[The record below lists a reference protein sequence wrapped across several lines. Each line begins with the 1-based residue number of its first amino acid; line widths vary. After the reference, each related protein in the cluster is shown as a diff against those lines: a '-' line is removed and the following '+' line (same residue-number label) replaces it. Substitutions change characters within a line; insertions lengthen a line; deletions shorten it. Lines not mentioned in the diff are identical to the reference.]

1 LDSDFLRVAPRLRV
15 SVVQVHAREIVLL
28 RLSTPGY
35 ASLLMSHP
43 NGTKPPADSATQQN
57 PNSSTDV
64 FAVHGVEPEVQ
75 AYAMAK
81 YSRSAL
87 SMKESLK
94 EISEQKAEQF
104 LNTFYFQYGHRSIAD
119 LAHIPFA
126 IERLSILAAIALVD
140 EQRWDGQ
147 ERSTRYQNFK
157 KSGFYVPEFA
167 NSEDREL
174 YVETLRFLF
183 SEYEAISDE
192 MARYLATQ
200 VAKPDDMAQDAYQR
214 TLRARAF
221 DISRYLLPLATNT
234 SLGQIVNARTLETQI
249 SRLLTHTHGEVRQ
262 LGEALKKAARS
273 AAYNVNEAAYRK
285 LVEEIAAV
293 NPELAERARQ
303 VLLKDVK
310 VAPTLVK
317 YAEANRYEQETRRE
331 LRQALR
337 ELMPPEIP
345 VDSGR
350 LNQGFVVDLLED
362 EPLEIELA
370 TTLLYGAGHYSYRQ
384 LREAVESLSAAGRGE
399 IIDLGLRHRGKHD
412 ELLRPFAV
420 GQGFRFDILMDIGG
434 FRDMHRHRRCIQIEQ
449 EFTNLHGYDTPEELV
464 AAGLQHRYDSAMH
477 LASDRHDHLR
487 VQAGPETAQ
496 NAQYLLPLACKKRT
510 LFKMDF
516 AEALYISEL
525 RTTPAGHRSYRE
537 VAYAMYEAVGKR
549 HPSLTKYF
557 RVHDVREPVDL
568 LKR

>member
-1 LDSDFLRVAPRLRV
+1 
-15 SVVQVHAREIVLL
+15 
-28 RLSTPGY
+28 
-35 ASLLMSHP
+35 MSHP
-43 NGTKPPADSATQQN
+43 NGTKPTTHQESVTP
-57 PNSSTDV
+57 PSSTTEV

-119 LAHIPFA
+119 LAHIPMA

-157 KSGFYVPEFA
+157 KSGFYVPEFTR
-167 NSEDREL
+167 SEDRDL
-174 YVETLRFLF
+174 YVETVKFLF
-183 SEYEAISDE
+183 AEYEAISDE

-200 VAKPDDMAQDAYQR
+200 VAKPDDMTQEAYQR

-249 SRLLTHTHGEVRQ
+249 SRLLTHTHAEVRQ
-262 LGEALKKAARS
+262 LGEALKKAARY
-273 AAYNVNEAAYRK
+273 AAYNINETSYRK
-285 LVEEIAAV
+285 LVDEIAAQ
-293 NPELAERARQ
+293 NPALADRARD

-317 YAEANRYEQETRRE
+317 YAEASRYEQETRRE
-331 LRQALR
+331 LRQAVR
-337 ELMPPEIP
+337 ELIP
-345 VDSGR
+345 IDTVIADGP
-350 LNQGFVVDLLED
+350 LGQAFVVDLLED

-370 TTLLYGAGHYSYRQ
+370 TTLLYAADHCSYRQ
-384 LREAVESLSAAGRGE
+384 LREAVTSLSAGRRQE
-399 IIDLGLRHRGKHD
+399 IIDLGMRHRGEHD
-412 ELLRPFAV
+412 ELLRPFSA
-420 GQGFRFDILMDIGG
+420 GQAFRFDILMDIGG

-449 EFTNLHGYDTPEELV
+449 EFTNLHGFATPEEIV
-464 AAGLQHRYDSAMH
+464 ASGLQNRYRETML
-477 LASDRHDHLR
+477 LASDRHDHLC
-487 VQAGPETAQ
+487 ASHDPNAEQ
-496 NAQYLLPLACKKRT
+496 NAQYVLPLAFKKRT

-537 VAYAMYEAVGKR
+537 VAYAMYEAVARR
-549 HPSLTKYF
+549 HPSLAKYF
-557 RVHDVREPVDL
+557 RVHDVHEPVDL

>member
-1 LDSDFLRVAPRLRV
+1 
-15 SVVQVHAREIVLL
+15 
-28 RLSTPGY
+28 
-35 ASLLMSHP
+35 
-43 NGTKPPADSATQQN
+43 
-57 PNSSTDV
+57 
-64 FAVHGVEPEVQ
+64 VHGVEPEVQ

-81 YSRSAL
+81 YSRSSL

-126 IERLSILAAIALVD
+126 IERLSILAAIAVVD

-167 NSEDREL
+167 NTEDRDAYL
-174 YVETLRFLF
+174 ETVNFLF
-183 SEYEAISDE
+183 AEYEAFSDE

-200 VAKPDDMAQDAYQR
+200 VQKPDDMTQEAYQR

-249 SRLLTHTHGEVRQ
+249 SRLLTHTHAEVRQ
-262 LGEALKKAARS
+262 LGESLKQAARS
-273 AAYNVNEAAYRK
+273 AAYNVNDAAYRR
-285 LVEEIAAV
+285 LIQELSGIS
-293 NPELAERARQ
+293 PEAAERAEH
-303 VLLKDVK
+303 VLLKQVK
-310 VAPTLVK
+310 AAPTLVK
-317 YAEANRYEQETRRE
+317 YAEENRYEAETRRE
-331 LRQALR
+331 LRQAGR
-337 ELMPPEIP
+337 EIIP
-345 VDSGR
+345 IDTVIEDGQ
-350 LNQGFVVDLLED
+350 LEDHFVVDLLDD

-370 TTLLYGAGHYSYRQ
+370 TTLLYGADHYSYRQ
-384 LREAVESLSAAGRGE
+384 LRAAVEALPVARRNE
-399 IIDLGLRHRGKHD
+399 IIDIGLRHRGKHD
-412 ELLRPFAV
+412 ELLRPFAA
-420 GQGFRFDILMDIGG
+420 GQAFRFDILMDIGS

-449 EFTNLHGYDTPEELV
+449 DFTNLHGWDTPQELLE
-464 AAGLQHRYDSAMH
+464 AGLRDRYGETM
-477 LASDRHDHLR
+477 LRASDQHDHLR
-487 VQAGPETAQ
+487 ARHDDQGEQ
-496 NAQYLLPLACKKRT
+496 NAQYVLPLGYKKRT

-516 AEALYISEL
+516 AEVLYISEL

-537 VAYAMYEAVGKR
+537 VAYAMYEAVARR
-549 HPSLTKYF
+549 HPSLAKYF

>member
-1 LDSDFLRVAPRLRV
+1 
-15 SVVQVHAREIVLL
+15 
-28 RLSTPGY
+28 
-35 ASLLMSHP
+35 MSES
-43 NGTKPPADSATQQN
+43 NGTKPSLASDSKQ
-57 PNSSTDV
+57 STEV

-119 LAHIPFA
+119 LAHIPLA

-167 NSEDREL
+167 SEEDRKL
-174 YVETLRFLF
+174 YVETLQFLF
-183 SEYEAISDE
+183 SEYEYFSDE

-200 VAKPDDMAQDAYQR
+200 VPKPAEMTQDAYQR

-249 SRLLTHTHGEVRQ
+249 SRLLSHTHAEVRQ
-262 LGEALKKAARS
+262 LGEALRQAARS
-273 AAYNVNEAAYRK
+273 AAWNINEAAYRK
-285 LVEEIAAV
+285 LIEEIAVA
-293 NPELAERARQ
+293 NPELASHARE
-303 VLLKDVK
+303 VLLKEVK
-310 VAPTLVK
+310 VSPTLVK
-317 YAEANRYEQETRRE
+317 YAEANRYEMETRRE
-331 LRQALR
+331 LKQALR
-337 ELMPPEIP
+337 ELMEPDTVIKDGPLE
-345 VDSGR
+345 DH
-350 LNQGFVVDLLED
+350 FVVDLLED

-370 TTLLYGAGHYSYRQ
+370 TTLLYGADHYSYRQ
-384 LREAVESLSAAGRGE
+384 IRERVESLPSSRRDE

-412 ELLRPFAV
+412 ELLRPFAA

-434 FRDMHRHRRCIQIEQ
+434 FRDMHRHRRCVQIEQ
-449 EFTNLHGYDTPEELV
+449 EFTNLHGWDSPEELA
-464 AAGLQHRYDSAMH
+464 AAGLSDRYSETML
-477 LASDRHDHLR
+477 LASDRHDQISAWH
-487 VQAGPETAQ
+487 VPNAEQ
-496 NAQYLLPLACKKRT
+496 NAQYLLPLAYKKRT

-516 AEALYISEL
+516 AEVLYISEL

-537 VAYAMYEAVGKR
+537 VAYAMYESVARK
-549 HPSLTKYF
+549 HPSLAKYF

-568 LKR
+568 LRR

>member
-1 LDSDFLRVAPRLRV
+1 
-15 SVVQVHAREIVLL
+15 
-28 RLSTPGY
+28 
-35 ASLLMSHP
+35 
-43 NGTKPPADSATQQN
+43 
-57 PNSSTDV
+57 
-64 FAVHGVEPEVQ
+64 
-75 AYAMAK
+75 MAK

-157 KSGFYVPEFA
+157 KSGFYVPEFDA
-167 NSEDREL
+167 APDRDL
-174 YVETLRFLF
+174 YIDTVRFLF
-183 SEYEAISDE
+183 AEYEAFSDE

-200 VAKPDDMAQDAYQR
+200 VPKPEEMPQDAYQR

-249 SRLLTHTHGEVRQ
+249 ARLLTHTHLEVRQ
-262 LGEALKKAARS
+262 LGESLRQAARS
-273 AAYNVNEAAYRK
+273 AAWNVNESAYRK
-285 LVEEIAAV
+285 LADEISAMS
-293 NPELAERARQ
+293 PDLGEKARE
-303 VLLKDVK
+303 VLLKEVK
-310 VAPTLVK
+310 TAPTLVK
-317 YAEANRYEQETRRE
+317 YAEANRYELETRRA
-331 LRQALR
+331 LQQALS
-337 ELMPPEIP
+337 ELVGKTP
-345 VDSGR
+345 VNNGR
-350 LNQGFVVDLLED
+350 KDQPFVVDLLED

-384 LREAVESLSAAGRGE
+384 LRQAVESLSASRREE
-399 IIDLGLRHRGKHD
+399 ITDLGFRHRGRHD
-412 ELLRPFAV
+412 ELLRPLAA
-420 GQGFRFDILMDIGG
+420 GQAFRFDILMDIGG
-434 FRDMHRHRRCIQIEQ
+434 FRDMHRHRRCIQVEQ
-449 EFTNLHGYDTPEELV
+449 GFTNLHGYDMPEEL
-464 AAGLQHRYDSAMH
+464 AASGLSERYTGTMQRV
-477 LASDRHDHLR
+477 SDAHDRLH
-487 VQAGPETAQ
+487 AGSDTNAEQ
-496 NAQYLLPLACKKRT
+496 NAQYVLPLAYKKRT

-516 AEALYISEL
+516 AEAVYISEL
-525 RTTPAGHRSYRE
+525 RTTPAGHRSYRQ
-537 VAYAMYEAVGKR
+537 VAYAMYEAVARR
-549 HPSLTKYF
+549 HPSLAKYF

>member
-1 LDSDFLRVAPRLRV
+1 
-15 SVVQVHAREIVLL
+15 
-28 RLSTPGY
+28 
-35 ASLLMSHP
+35 MSHP
-43 NGTKPPADSATQQN
+43 NGTKSAATPDAPTQQSA
-57 PNSSTDV
+57 SSLTEV

-167 NSEDREL
+167 NTENREL
-174 YVETLRFLF
+174 YVETLKFLF
-183 SEYEAISDE
+183 AEYEAISDE

-200 VAKPDDMAQDAYQR
+200 VAKPDDMSQEVYQR

-249 SRLLTHTHGEVRQ
+249 SHLLTHTHAEVRQ

-285 LVEEIAAV
+285 LVDEISAV
-293 NPELAERARQ
+293 NPELAERARG

-337 ELMPPEIP
+337 ELMPR
-345 VDSGR
+345 DSSIDNNR
-350 LNQGFVVDLLED
+350 AEQAFVVDLLDD

-384 LREAVESLSAAGRGE
+384 LREAVESLPTARREE

-412 ELLRPFAV
+412 ELLRPFAA

-434 FRDMHRHRRCIQIEQ
+434 FRDMHRHRRCTQIEQ
-449 EFTNLHGYDTPEELV
+449 EFTNLHGYDMPEELA
-464 AAGLQHRYDSAMH
+464 AAGLQQRYDGAML
-477 LASDRHDHLR
+477 LAFERHDDLR
-487 VQAGPETAQ
+487 GAATAEAAQ
-496 NAQYLLPLACKKRT
+496 NAQYLLPLAYKKRT

-516 AEALYISEL
+516 AEVLYISEL
-525 RTTPAGHRSYRE
+525 RTTPAGHRSYRQ
-537 VAYAMYEAVGKR
+537 VAYAMYEAVRRR
-549 HPSLTKYF
+549 HASLGKYF
-557 RVHDVREPVDL
+557 RVHDVHEPVDL

>member
-1 LDSDFLRVAPRLRV
+1 MSESNGSKP
-15 SVVQVHAREIVLL
+15 
-28 RLSTPGY
+28 
-35 ASLLMSHP
+35 SLA
-43 NGTKPPADSATQQN
+43 ADSKQ
-57 PNSSTDV
+57 STEV

-119 LAHIPFA
+119 LAHIPLA

-167 NSEDREL
+167 SEQDRKL
-174 YVETLRFLF
+174 YVETLQFLF
-183 SEYEAISDE
+183 SEYEHFSDE
-192 MARYLATQ
+192 MARYLAAQVSKPAEMTQ
-200 VAKPDDMAQDAYQR
+200 EAYQR

-249 SRLLTHTHGEVRQ
+249 SRLLSHTHAEVRQ
-262 LGEALKKAARS
+262 LGEALRQAARS
-273 AAYNVNEAAYRK
+273 AAWNINELAYRK
-285 LVEEIAAV
+285 LIDEIAAI
-293 NPELAERARQ
+293 NPELANRARE
-303 VLLKDVK
+303 VLLKEVK

-317 YAEANRYEQETRRE
+317 YSEANRYEIETRIE
-331 LRQALR
+331 LKQALR
-337 ELMPPEIP
+337 ELMGDDTL
-345 VDSGR
+345 VQSGSAEEH
-350 LNQGFVVDLLED
+350 FVVDLLED

-370 TTLLYGAGHYSYRQ
+370 TTLLYRAGHYTYRRI
-384 LREAVESLSAAGRGE
+384 RERVESLSSARRE
-399 IIDLGLRHRGKHD
+399 EVIDLGLRHRGKHD
-412 ELLRPFAV
+412 ELLRPFAA
-420 GQGFRFDILMDIGG
+420 GQAFRFDILMDIGG

-449 EFTNLHGYDTPEELV
+449 EFTNLHGWDTPEELS
-464 AAGLQHRYDSAMH
+464 AAGLRDRYRDTMQ
-477 LASDRHDHLR
+477 LASDRHNQLSVSRDPN
-487 VQAGPETAQ
+487 AEQ
-496 NAQYLLPLACKKRT
+496 NAQYVLPLAYKKRT

-516 AEALYISEL
+516 AEVLYIAEL

-537 VAYAMYEAVGKR
+537 VAYAMYEAVAR
-549 HPSLTKYF
+549 MHPSFAKYF

>member
-1 LDSDFLRVAPRLRV
+1 
-15 SVVQVHAREIVLL
+15 
-28 RLSTPGY
+28 
-35 ASLLMSHP
+35 MSHP
-43 NGTKPPADSATQQN
+43 NGTKPAATPDSGQSQAQTT
-57 PNSSTDV
+57 PNSQTEV

-126 IERLSILAAIALVD
+126 IERLSILAAIAVVD

-157 KSGFYVPEFA
+157 KSGFYLPEFG
-167 NSEDREL
+167 NVQDRDS
-174 YVETLRFLF
+174 YVGTVKFLF
-183 SEYEAISDE
+183 AEYEAFSDE

-200 VAKPDDMAQDAYQR
+200 VPRPDDMTPEAYQR

-249 SRLLTHTHGEVRQ
+249 SRLLTHTHAEVRQ
-262 LGEALKKAARS
+262 LGEALKQAARS
-273 AAYNVNEAAYRK
+273 AAYNVNDAAYRK
-285 LVEEIAAV
+285 LVQEISGFS
-293 NPELAERARQ
+293 PEASERAEQ
-303 VLLKDVK
+303 VLLKPVK
-310 VAPTLVK
+310 AAPTLVK
-317 YAEANRYEQETRRE
+317 YAEESRYESETRRE
-331 LRQALR
+331 LRQAVR
-337 ELMPPEIP
+337 EIIP
-345 VDSGR
+345 IDTVIKDGQVDDH
-350 LNQGFVVDLLED
+350 FVVDLLDD

-370 TTLLYGAGHYSYRQ
+370 TTLLYSADHYSYRQ
-384 LREAVESLSAAGRGE
+384 LRAAVEALPAARRNE
-399 IIDLGLRHRGKHD
+399 IIDIGLRHRGKHD
-412 ELLRPFAV
+412 EPLRHFAA
-420 GQGFRFDILMDIGG
+420 GQAFRFDILMDIGG

-449 EFTNLHGYDTPEELV
+449 GFTNLHGWATPPELV
-464 AAGLQHRYDSAMH
+464 EAGLQDRYGETM
-477 LASDRHDHLR
+477 LRASDEHDQLVAHDKE
-487 VQAGPETAQ
+487 GEQ
-496 NAQYLLPLACKKRT
+496 NAQYVLPLGYKKRC

-537 VAYAMYEAVGKR
+537 VAYAMFEAVARR
-549 HPSLTKYF
+549 HPSLTRYF

>member
-1 LDSDFLRVAPRLRV
+1 MGGVGVRGQTRPLPQDGTDFFGIAQDDEQGYSDD
-15 SVVQVHAREIVLL
+15 
-28 RLSTPGY
+28 
-35 ASLLMSHP
+35 LMSDA
-43 NGTKPPADSATQQN
+43 NGAKPAGSSAPPQN
-57 PNSSTDV
+57 QSTEV

-87 SMKESLK
+87 SMKESVK

-157 KSGFYVPEFA
+157 KSGSYVPEFGSA
-167 NSEDREL
+167 EDRDL
-174 YVETLRFLF
+174 YLETVKFLF
-183 SEYEAISDE
+183 AEYEAFSDE

-200 VAKPDDMAQDAYQR
+200 VAKPPDMTQEAYQR

-249 SRLLTHTHGEVRQ
+249 SRLLTHTHAEVRQ
-262 LGEALKKAARS
+262 LGEALKQAARS
-273 AAYNVNEAAYRK
+273 AAYNVNEEAYRR
-285 LVEEIAAV
+285 LIEEIAAIS
-293 NPELAERARQ
+293 PDAASRAGD
-303 VLLKDVK
+303 VLLKQVR

-317 YAEANRYEQETRRE
+317 YAEANRYELETRRE
-331 LRQALR
+331 LQQAVR
-337 ELMPPEIP
+337 EVMGGDAII
-345 VDSGR
+345 DSGK
-350 LNQGFVVDLLED
+350 LGEHFVVDLLED
-362 EPLEIELA
+362 EPFEIELA
-370 TTLLYGAGHYSYRQ
+370 TTLLYGADHYSYRQ
-384 LREAVESLSAAGRGE
+384 LREAVESLPAARREE
-399 IIDLGLRHRGKHD
+399 IIDIGLRHRGRHD
-412 ELLRPFAV
+412 ELLRPFAA
-420 GQGFRFDILMDIGG
+420 GQSFRFDILMDIGG
-434 FRDMHRHRRCIQIEQ
+434 FRDMHRHRRCVQIEQ
-449 EFTNLHGYDTPEELV
+449 GFTNLHSFDAPEELT
-464 AAGLQHRYDSAMH
+464 AAGLKDRYDQAM
-477 LASDRHDHLR
+477 LRASDNHDHLR
-487 VQAGPETAQ
+487 VGHDKEAEQ
-496 NAQYLLPLACKKRT
+496 NAQYLLPLAYKKRT

-516 AEALYISEL
+516 AEVVYIAEL

-537 VAYAMYEAVGKR
+537 VAYAMFEAVAKR
-549 HPSLTKYF
+549 HPSLAKYF

>member
-1 LDSDFLRVAPRLRV
+1 MPDANGAKPAGSSAPP
-15 SVVQVHAREIVLL
+15 QNQ
-28 RLSTPGY
+28 STE
-35 ASLLMSHP
+35 
-43 NGTKPPADSATQQN
+43 
-57 PNSSTDV
+57 V

-75 AYAMAK
+75 AYAMAR

-87 SMKESLK
+87 SMKESVK

-157 KSGFYVPEFA
+157 KSGFYVPEFGRA
-167 NSEDREL
+167 EDRDL
-174 YVETLRFLF
+174 YLETVKFLF
-183 SEYEAISDE
+183 AEYEAFSDE

-200 VAKPDDMAQDAYQR
+200 VAKPPDMTQEAYQR

-249 SRLLTHTHGEVRQ
+249 SRLLTHTHAEVRQ
-262 LGEALKKAARS
+262 LGEALKQAARS
-273 AAYNVNEAAYRK
+273 AAYNVNEEAYRR
-285 LVEEIAAV
+285 LIEEIAAIS
-293 NPELAERARQ
+293 PDAASRAGD
-303 VLLKDVK
+303 VLLKQVR

-317 YAEANRYEQETRRE
+317 YAEANRYEQETRCELQQAVRE
-331 LRQALR
+331 VMGRDA
-337 ELMPPEIP
+337 II
-345 VDSGR
+345 DSGK
-350 LNQGFVVDLLED
+350 QGEHFVVDLLED

-370 TTLLYGAGHYSYRQ
+370 TTLLYAANHYSYRQ
-384 LREAVESLSAAGRGE
+384 LREAVESLPAARREE
-399 IIDLGLRHRGKHD
+399 IIDIGLRHRGRHD
-412 ELLRPFAV
+412 ELLRPFAA
-420 GQGFRFDILMDIGG
+420 GQSFRFDILMDIGG
-434 FRDMHRHRRCIQIEQ
+434 FRDMHRHRRCVQIEQ
-449 EFTNLHGYDTPEELV
+449 GFTNLHSFDAPEELT
-464 AAGLQHRYDSAMH
+464 AAGVKDRYDKAM
-477 LASDRHDHLR
+477 LRASDKHDRLR
-487 VQAGPETAQ
+487 VGHDKEAEQ
-496 NAQYLLPLACKKRT
+496 NAQYVLPLAYKKRT

-516 AEALYISEL
+516 AEVVYIAEL

-537 VAYAMYEAVGKR
+537 VAYTMYEAVAKR
-549 HPSLTKYF
+549 HPALARYF

>member
-1 LDSDFLRVAPRLRV
+1 
-15 SVVQVHAREIVLL
+15 
-28 RLSTPGY
+28 
-35 ASLLMSHP
+35 MSHP
-43 NGTKPPADSATQQN
+43 NGTESDVAGTPLQ
-57 PNSSTDV
+57 SSLRTTPVTSTEV
-64 FAVHGVEPEVQ
+64 FALHGVEPEVQ

-126 IERLSILAAIALVD
+126 IERLSILAAITLVD

-157 KSGFYVPEFA
+157 KSGFFTPEFTQT
-167 NSEDREL
+167 EDRDL
-174 YVETLRFLF
+174 YLETLNFLF
-183 SEYEAISDE
+183 AEYEAFSGE

-200 VAKPDDMAQDAYQR
+200 VAKPADMTEEAYQR

-249 SRLLTHTHGEVRQ
+249 SRLLTHTHAEVRQ
-262 LGEALKKAARS
+262 LGEALKQAARS
-273 AAYNVNEAAYRK
+273 ASWNVNEAAYRK
-285 LVEEIAAV
+285 LIEEIAAASPTV
-293 NPELAERARQ
+293 AEHARE
-303 VLLKDVK
+303 VLLKEVK

-317 YAEANRYEQETRRE
+317 YAQANQYERETRRE
-331 LRQALR
+331 LRQAVR
-337 ELMPPEIP
+337 EVMGTDTP
-345 VDSGR
+345 VDSGTWE
-350 LNQGFVVDLLED
+350 QKFIVDLLDD

-370 TTLLYGAGHYSYRQ
+370 TTLLYGADHYSYRQ
-384 LREAVESLSAAGRGE
+384 LREAVVSLSAARREE
-399 IIDLGLRHRGKHD
+399 IIDLGLRHRGSHD
-412 ELLRPFAV
+412 ELLRPFAA
-420 GQGFRFDILMDIGG
+420 GQAFRFDILMDIGG
-434 FRDMHRHRRCIQIEQ
+434 FRDMHRHRRCVQIEQ
-449 EFTNLHGYDTPEELV
+449 EFTNLHGWDTPGELA
-464 AAGLQHRYDSAMH
+464 AAGLQDRYGQTLL
-477 LASDRHDHLR
+477 LASDRHDQLCASR
-487 VQAGPETAQ
+487 GPNAEQ
-496 NAQYLLPLACKKRT
+496 NAQYMLPLAYKKRT

-516 AEALYISEL
+516 AEVLYISEL
-525 RTTPAGHRSYRE
+525 RTTPAGHRSYRQ
-537 VAYAMYEAVGKR
+537 VAYAMYEAIARK
-549 HPSLTKYF
+549 HASLAKYF

>member
-1 LDSDFLRVAPRLRV
+1 MRYS
-15 SVVQVHAREIVLL
+15 
-28 RLSTPGY
+28 
-35 ASLLMSHP
+35 SLLMSHP
-43 NGTKPPADSATQQN
+43 NGTKPAAGPESAAPQT
-57 PNSSTDV
+57 PSPSTEV

-119 LAHIPFA
+119 LAHIPMA
-126 IERLSILAAIALVD
+126 IERLSILAAIALVG
-140 EQRWDGQ
+140 ETRWDGQ

-167 NSEDREL
+167 NFEDREL
-174 YVETLRFLF
+174 YVEIARFLF
-183 SEYEAISDE
+183 AEYEAISEE

-200 VAKPDDMAQDAYQR
+200 VARPDDMTQEAYQR

-249 SRLLTHTHGEVRQ
+249 SRLLTHTHAEVRQ
-262 LGEALKKAARS
+262 LGEALKQAARS
-273 AAYNVNEAAYRK
+273 ASYNVNESAYRK
-285 LVEEIAAV
+285 LVDEIATQ
-293 NPELAERARQ
+293 NPGLADRARE

-317 YAEANRYEQETRRE
+317 YAEASRYEQETRRD
-331 LRQALR
+331 LRQAVR
-337 ELMPPEIP
+337 ELIPPVL
-345 VDSGR
+345 VDSGKPSDA
-350 LNQGFVVDLLED
+350 FVVDLLED

-370 TTLLYGAGHYSYRQ
+370 TTLLYGATHHSYRQ
-384 LREAVESLSAAGRGE
+384 LRDAVTSLSASRRQE
-399 IIDLGLRHRGKHD
+399 IIDLGMRHRGKHD
-412 ELLRPFAV
+412 ELLRPFAA
-420 GQGFRFDILMDIGG
+420 GQAFRFDILMDIGG
-434 FRDMHRHRRCIQIEQ
+434 FRDMHRHRRCVQIEQ
-449 EFTNLHGYDTPEELV
+449 EFTNLHGYDTPEELA
-464 AAGLQHRYDSAMH
+464 AAGLQVRYDQAM
-477 LASDRHDHLR
+477 LRASDRHDHFC
-487 VQAGPETAQ
+487 ASSDPNAEQ
-496 NAQYLLPLACKKRT
+496 NAQYVLPLAFKKRT

-516 AEALYISEL
+516 AEALYIAEL

-537 VAYAMYEAVGKR
+537 VAYAMYEAVAQR
-549 HPSLTKYF
+549 HPSLAKYF